1 MQIERPLILIFCL
14 VPMPWQAGKK
24 KQSEFE
30 IIRDQSEGNV
40 EDKDHDLWI
49 YDQPFSFAFILC
61 TIIGGNCKFS
71 TMLITQR
78 GRN

>member
-1 MQIERPLILIFCL
+1 M
-14 VPMPWQAGKK
+14 MPWQKEKKK

-30 IIRDQSEGNV
+30 IIRDQSEGNG

-49 YDQPFSFAFILC
+49 YDQPFFFSHSFSA
-61 TIIGGNCKFS
+61 IIGGNCKFS
-71 TMLITQR
+71 TMLITKR